1 MSLLG
6 FASTL
11 AGCLARFLRALG
23 SMFGAV
29 APVQGCF
36 PPTSACSFH
45 PSACFARSL
54 GLAAPRF
61 LSVGFLRRFFS
72 LSFLSLHETRPSA
85 VHFIKF
91 SACLNKFLSVGFH
104 RRLFSPSLLVSFLLT
119 LRLLFSF
126 RLTAPN
132 FLSVGFPTVK

>member
-1 MSLLG
+1 MGLFG
-6 FASTL
+6 FAPTL
-11 AGCLARFLRALG
+11 AGCLARLPRVLR
-23 SMFGAV
+23 SMFGAF

-61 LSVGFLRRFFS
+61 LSVGF
-72 LSFLSLHETRPSA
+72 
-85 VHFIKF
+85 
-91 SACLNKFLSVGFH
+91 H

-119 LRLLFSF
+119 CRLPLSS
-126 RLTAPN
+126 RLTDPN